1 MTSQSDP
8 IGMPPPVEQQ
18 ARRWSFY
25 RRVTVFAILAVGLVL
40 FVGVLPAEAR
50 ATVGTALR
58 VELPLVLLFLAF
70 GMIALS
76 LVWTTGQRLDSHVF
90 LLFNLHGHRPR
101 WLDRSMWLVTQ
112 LGNMV
117 AAFAL
122 ALTFF
127 LLGYRGMSVEVV
139 LGTMTLWLVVEL
151 VKVLTDRE
159 RPYLAHEGARVI
171 GWRERGRSF
180 PSGHTSQTFFL
191 ITLVLHRFPFG
202 LGITV
207 ALYALALLIA
217 FTRLYVGA
225 HYPRDVLGGALLG
238 LSWAG
243 VAALVEPYLVGL
255 GF

>member
-1 MTSQSDP
+1 MTSQPEP
-8 IGMPPPVEQQ
+8 IVMPPPVAHH
-18 ARRWSFY
+18 ARRWAFY
-25 RRVTVFAILAVGLVL
+25 RRIAVLTSCALGLVL
-40 FVGVLPAEAR
+40 FLGALPAEAR
-50 ATVGTALR
+50 GTLSTALR
-58 VELPLVLLFLAF
+58 VQLPLVLLFLAF
-70 GMIALS
+70 ALIALS
-76 LVWTTGQRLDSHVF
+76 LVWTTGQRLDAHVF
-90 LLFNLHGHRPR
+90 MLFNLHGFRPR

-127 LLGYRGMSVEVV
+127 LLSYRDMAVEVV
-139 LGTMTLWLVVEL
+139 LGTLTLWLLVEL

-159 RPYLAHEGARVI
+159 RPYLALEGVRVI

-191 ITLVLHRFPFG
+191 ITLLAHRFPLG
-202 LGITV
+202 LGITA
-207 ALYALALLIA
+207 ALYLLALFIA

-225 HYPRDVLGGALLG
+225 HYPRDVLGGAVLG
-238 LSWAG
+238 SIWAG
-243 VAALVEPYLVGL
+243 VAALVEPYLFGL